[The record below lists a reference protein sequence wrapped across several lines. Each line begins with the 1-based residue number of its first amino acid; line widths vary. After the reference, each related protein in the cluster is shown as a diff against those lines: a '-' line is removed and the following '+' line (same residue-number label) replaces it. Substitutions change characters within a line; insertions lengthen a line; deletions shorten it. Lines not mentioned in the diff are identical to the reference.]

1 MERRTLVQLLGIS
14 ALAIAGASACSS
26 STTASGGAA
35 TSGGASSSGSASG
48 GSGSGGVRIAL
59 ADIPVGGGVIR
70 ATEKVVVTQATAGQ
84 YKAFSAVCQHQGC
97 IVDTIEGKKIVCPCH
112 GSAYSI
118 VDGSVVNGPTTRA
131 LIPKTSSVQGTD
143 LVVS

>member
-1 MERRTLVQLLGIS
+1 MQRRTAIQLLGIS

-26 STTASGGAA
+26 TASSGGAA
-35 TSGGASSSGSASG
+35 PSGSAAASSG
-48 GSGSGGVRIAL
+48 AAAL
-59 ADIPVGGGVIR
+59 KIPLTDIPVGGGVIR
-70 ATEKVVVTQATAGQ
+70 AAEKVVATQATAGQ

-97 IVDTIEGKKIVCPCH
+97 TVGSIEGQKIICPCH

-118 VDGSVVNGPTTRA
+118 VDGSVVNGPTTRP
-131 LIPKTSSVQGTD
+131 LIAKASSVEGSD

>member
-1 MERRTLVQLLGIS
+1 MERRTVIQLLGIS

-26 STTASGGAA
+26 STASGGAG
-35 TSGGASSSGSASG
+35 TSGGSAAASGSAG
-48 GSGSGGVRIAL
+48 GGGLKIPL
-59 ADIPVGGGVIR
+59 TDIPVGGGVIR
-70 ATEKVVVTQATAGQ
+70 AAEKIVATQATAGQ

-97 IVDTIEGKKIVCPCH
+97 TVGSIEGQTIVCPCH

-118 VDGSVVNGPTTRA
+118 VDGSVVNGPTTKP
-131 LIPKTSSVQGTD
+131 LIAKSSSVQGSD